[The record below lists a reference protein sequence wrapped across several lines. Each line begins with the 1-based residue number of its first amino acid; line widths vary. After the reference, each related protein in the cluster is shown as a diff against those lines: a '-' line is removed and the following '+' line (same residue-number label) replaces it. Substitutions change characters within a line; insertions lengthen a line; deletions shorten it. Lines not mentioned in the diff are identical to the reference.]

1 MGDEMKDI
9 YWETV
14 LITLGTRI
22 YELEN
27 SAEIFKLNAENART
41 SLDHYRNEA
50 KAWEEKCN
58 AFEAEKNKWVE
69 RYRVLIRKYEPRQ
82 HETYEEIEP
91 YDA

>member
-1 MGDEMKDI
+1 MENEMKDK
-9 YWETV
+9 YLNTV
-14 LITLGTRI
+14 LITLGARI

-27 SAEIFKLNAENART
+27 SAEIFKLNAENTRT
-41 SLDHYRNEA
+41 SLDYYRNEA

-69 RYRVLIRKYEPRQ
+69 RYRVLRRKYEPRQ